1 MLYSKQEWSLKLYEE
16 KGEKKL
22 VYLPMMEW
30 MYTVITAGYR
40 KKKMY
45 LSCEATVMNVSAHY
59 LWLLLLKNEKLF
71 ILRVQILSKNCRL
84 EYIIYF
90 VHCNFYVNTRII
102 TIKVGPQ

>member
-1 MLYSKQEWSLKLYEE
+1 MVIKIVWREGGKKTGVSTYDGMDVHCNYSRLQ
-16 KGEKKL
+16 
-22 VYLPMMEW
+22 
-30 MYTVITAGYR
+30 

>member
-1 MLYSKQEWSLKLYEE
+1 MLYSKQEWSLKLHEE

-22 VYLPMMEW
+22 VYLPMMEL

-40 KKKMY
+40 KKMY
-45 LSCEATVMNVSAHY
+45 LSCETMVMNVSAHY

-71 ILRVQILSKNCRL
+71 ILHVQILSQNCRL

-102 TIKVGPQ
+102 TIKAGTQ

>member
-40 KKKMY
+40 KK
-45 LSCEATVMNVSAHY
+45 NVSFMWGHSY
-59 LWLLLLKNEKLF
+59 ECFCTLL
-71 ILRVQILSKNCRL
+71 V
-84 EYIIYF
+84 
-90 VHCNFYVNTRII
+90 I
-102 TIKVGPQ
+102 TVA